1 METGA
6 NYWLTRDVF
15 VRLLGF
21 VYLIAFVCAL
31 NQARPL
37 IGERGLLPI
46 AGFIRE
52 VPFRQS
58 PSIFYWLPKDWAL
71 AAAAWIGIAL
81 SCLVIAGI
89 AFRTSSWITALVWG
103 AIWILYLS
111 FVNVGQTFYG
121 FGWEMILLE
130 AGFFAIFLGAR
141 SAAPHPIALWMFRW
155 LEFRVMFGA
164 GLLKLRGDPCWH
176 SLTCLH

>member
-1 METGA
+1 MDAGA

-21 VYLIAFVCAL
+21 VYLIAFLCAL

-37 IGERGLLPI
+37 IGEHGLLPI
-46 AGFIRE
+46 AGFIHE
-52 VPFRQS
+52 VPFPKS

-89 AFRTSSWITALVWG
+89 ASRT
-103 AIWILYLS
+103 
-111 FVNVGQTFYG
+111 
-121 FGWEMILLE
+121 
-130 AGFFAIFLGAR
+130 
-141 SAAPHPIALWMFRW
+141 
-155 LEFRVMFGA
+155 
-164 GLLKLRGDPCWH
+164 
-176 SLTCLH
+176 